1 MLQQWREQWAEHANQ
16 SLEREGIQDRIS
28 HESHAKRNLIIF
40 PAVHL
45 GHVAHEMEMRGV
57 QTDRGTIN
65 RDRQEYNRLV
75 VDLQTYREEK
85 KALEQEKAR
94 KQELRQQSER
104 FNTPAERA
112 HLKEASKLLN
122 IDREPTLKE
131 IFVKRK
137 ELDQWENQ
145 VNKDDQ
151 QIRWK
156 DETIRSASETYR
168 WIQLFE
174 NQRQQAQ
181 QHLETINW
189 MNPFKLKENR
199 MTKEQSELEIFK
211 AEDQITLRDKKLHS
225 YRKKLG
231 FHTEKEFHQV
241 QSQHHT
247 EYPGLL
253 EKIDRRVDKSIVK
266 ETS

>member
-1 MLQQWREQWAEHANQ
+1 M
-16 SLEREGIQDRIS
+16 
-28 HESHAKRNLIIF
+28 
-40 PAVHL
+40 
-45 GHVAHEMEMRGV
+45 
-57 QTDRGTIN
+57 
-65 RDRQEYNRLV
+65 
-75 VDLQTYREEK
+75 
-85 KALEQEKAR
+85 
-94 KQELRQQSER
+94 
-104 FNTPAERA
+104 
-112 HLKEASKLLN
+112 
-122 IDREPTLKE
+122 
-131 IFVKRK
+131 
-137 ELDQWENQ
+137 
-145 VNKDDQ
+145 NKDDQ

-168 WIQLFE
+168 WIHLFE

-181 QHLETINW
+181 QQLETINW

-253 EKIDRRVDKSIVK
+253 EKIDRHVDKSIVK

>member
-1 MLQQWREQWAEHANQ
+1 MLTTREISKEGFTVKNRDWNKKELLQQWLEQWAEHANQ

-40 PAVHL
+40 PTVHL
-45 GHVAHEMEMRGV
+45 GHVSHEMEMRGV

-94 KQELRQQSER
+94 KQEQRQQSER

-137 ELDQWENQ
+137 ELD
-145 VNKDDQ
+145 
-151 QIRWK
+151 
-156 DETIRSASETYR
+156 
-168 WIQLFE
+168 
-174 NQRQQAQ
+174 
-181 QHLETINW
+181 
-189 MNPFKLKENR
+189 
-199 MTKEQSELEIFK
+199 
-211 AEDQITLRDKKLHS
+211 
-225 YRKKLG
+225 
-231 FHTEKEFHQV
+231 
-241 QSQHHT
+241 
-247 EYPGLL
+247 
-253 EKIDRRVDKSIVK
+253 
-266 ETS
+266 